1 MEESTADLLLLTGL
15 FSRRCGRPCTSKGVR
30 RHPRLTYRVA
40 LFCRAL
46 RDSLSRKH
54 ISVRTHEV
62 NNWVTVKKCSTA
74 SGISHISHSR
84 TSAQSQQRNI
94 CTEVEEPARHK
105 HQAKA
110 RTHNLFLLVLV
121 DLSPFAS
128 TTTIICKIKHIVN
141 LEPKAQ
147 SGKSMVLS
155 DRKP

>member
-1 MEESTADLLLLTGL
+1 MTWMEESAADLLLLIGL

-46 RDSLSRKH
+46 RDSLSRKP

-62 NNWVTVKKCSTA
+62 NNWVTVKKHSTA

-94 CTEVEEPARHK
+94 CTAVEEPARHK

-121 DLSPFAS
+121 DCHPL
-128 TTTIICKIKHIVN
+128 
-141 LEPKAQ
+141 LQQQQ
-147 SGKSMVLS
+147 SSAK
-155 DRKP
+155 